1 MGVTIQDVLAALGGA
16 LNGVSQAI
24 LAMGFGFAMVPS
36 ALAYGVGIAGCLLFG
51 TTVPVSFQAETIA
64 LAGSMGANRRER
76 LSMVMFAGLAMAAIG
91 GLGLVDTII
100 AFAGSNIIAAMM
112 AGVGII
118 LTKLSFDI
126 LRKNVKIGGIS
137 FVLAIVI
144 YGLTQSLVYTFV
156 GCILVS
162 SAAARLLHENV
173 EIIGE
178 KSEIEGFYLQKPLFS
193 FAVLRGTLALI
204 CLTIGGNIAFGGISA
219 AISGTSENIDFVSI
233 YSGLADAL
241 SSLFGGSPIS
251 VVIAPTAAAPNPQ
264 TSAVILMA
272 LMAVILLTKS
282 LPKVARFIASESVA
296 GTLFILGTVV
306 TIPDNLTAA
315 FSGATTGSAI
325 AASVTMAVTAFTDP
339 FIGLVAGIAVS
350 FLAGPLG
357 LG

>member
-1 MGVTIQDVLAALGGA
+1 MAITLQDILAALGGA

-24 LAMGFGFAMVPS
+24 LAMGFGFAMAPS
-36 ALAYGVGIAGCLLFG
+36 ALAYGVGILGCLLLG

-64 LAGSMGANRRER
+64 LAGSMGKDRRER
-76 LSMVMFAGLAMAAIG
+76 LSMVMFAGLAMAVIG

-100 AFAGSNIIAAMM
+100 DFAGSNIVAAMM

-126 LRKNVKIGGIS
+126 LRKNLKIGGIS

-162 SAAARLLHENV
+162 SAAARLLHEEV

-178 KSEIEGFYLQKPLFS
+178 NSEISGFHLQKPTFS
-193 FAVLRGTLALI
+193 FAILRGTLALI

-219 AISGTSENIDFVSI
+219 SISGTSENIDFVSI
-233 YSGLADAL
+233 YSGLADAV
-241 SSLFGGSPIS
+241 SSLFDGSPIS

-264 TSAVILMA
+264 MSAVILMGA
-272 LMAVILLTKS
+272 MIVILLTGS
-282 LPKVARFIASESVA
+282 LPKIARFIPSEAVA
-296 GTLFILGTVV
+296 GTLFILGAVV
-306 TIPDNLTAA
+306 TIPDNLVSA
-315 FSGATTGSAI
+315 FSGASGSGAV

-339 FIGLVAGIAVS
+339 FVGLAAGVIVN